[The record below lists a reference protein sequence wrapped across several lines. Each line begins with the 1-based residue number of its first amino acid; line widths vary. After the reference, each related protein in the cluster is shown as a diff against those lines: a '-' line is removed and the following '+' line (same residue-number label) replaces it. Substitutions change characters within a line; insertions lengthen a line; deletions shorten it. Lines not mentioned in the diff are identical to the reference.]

1 MENIEIERS
10 FFLYYADDYLHAA
23 DLRSELSCS
32 TRGKGSQK
40 LTTEKPKR
48 NFLQKSLAYSSKIF
62 LEKSM

>member
-10 FFLYYADDYLHAA
+10 FFLYYADDYLYTA
-23 DLRSELSCS
+23 DQRLELSCS
-32 TRGKGSQK
+32 TREKGSQK
-40 LTTEKPKR
+40 LTTEERKR